1 MKPILVINPGST
13 STKLAIFDNH
23 QIVAEETIRH
33 TAEEISSFENV
44 ISQTDFR
51 AELIEAFVNQH
62 EMMDK
67 LAAVV
72 GRGGLLKPIPG
83 GTYEVDE
90 AMLEDLLTEKYN
102 THASNLGGILAN
114 TFSKRLNI
122 PAYIVDPVV
131 VDEMNALAKIS
142 GLKGINRRSVSHV
155 LNQKAV
161 AREIIE
167 TESQKTYE
175 TSSVIVAHLG
185 GGISIGAHE
194 NGKIVD
200 VINGLDGEGPYS
212 PERSGTLP
220 LIDFANLI
228 LTEKLNLTD
237 IKKLIAGNSGLKSYL
252 NETDLREVE
261 KRMNDGDDEAKYYL
275 DGMCYQVAK
284 SIGEMATVL
293 KGKVDFIVLTGG
305 AIYSDY
311 NFSKIAEYVEWIAP
325 VKAYPGEMEME
336 ALYNGA
342 LRVLTGEE
350 AALSYGTINLT
361 EVGVK

>member
-33 TAEEISSFENV
+33 TAEEISSFDNV

-51 AELIEAFVNQH
+51 AALIEAFVNQH

-67 LAAVV
+67 LVAVV

-90 AMLEDLLTEKYN
+90 AMLDDLLTEKYN

-228 LTEKLNLTD
+228 LTEELNLTD

-261 KRMNDGDDEAKYYL
+261 KRMNAGDDEAKYYL

-311 NFSKIAEYVEWIAP
+311 NFGKIKEYVEWIAP

-350 AALSYGTINLT
+350 EALSYGTINLT